1 LGCSYNAGTSNLN
14 GCTPLMIVT
23 QKPFQTWSMLIFLAA
38 IWGGSFL
45 FIRIAAPSLGSIFLM
60 AARVA
65 LAAAA
70 LLVYAL
76 ARASLPDFRVH
87 WNHYLVIGALN
98 NAIPFVLIANA
109 VIDLNASL
117 SAILNATTPLFTALV
132 AAVWLRESFGWRRG
146 MGVLMGILGVVILV
160 GFSPIPASTKV
171 LLAVVQSLLAALS
184 YGLGAV
190 YSRTRFQG
198 ADPMHTTLGQ
208 LIGSTILLTPLAALS
223 VPATQP
229 TLVVILAT
237 LTLALLGTSFAYLIY
252 FRLITASGPTTAA
265 SVTFLVPFFSIL
277 WGVIFLH
284 EPLSLG
290 MFIGLGVILGSVK
303 LVIS

>member
-1 LGCSYNAGTSNLN
+1 
-14 GCTPLMIVT
+14 MVEK
-23 QKPFQTWSMLIFLAA
+23 QKPFQTWAMLIFLAA

-45 FIRIAAPSLGSIFLM
+45 FIRIAAPVFGSIFLM

-70 LLVYAL
+70 LFGYAL
-76 ARASLPDFRVH
+76 VKSSMPDFRAN
-87 WNHYLVIGALN
+87 WKRYLVVGALN

-117 SAILNATTPLFTALV
+117 SAILNATTPLF
-132 AAVWLRESFGWRRG
+132 AAMAAAIWIGEPFGWRRVL
-146 MGVLMGILGVVILV
+146 GVMLGILGVVSLV
-160 GFSPIPASTKV
+160 GYSPIPFSVKV

-198 ADPMHTTLGQ
+198 VNPMHTTLGQ
-208 LIGSTILLTPLAALS
+208 LTGSTVLLVPLAVLS
-223 VPATQP
+223 VPTVKP
-229 TLVVILAT
+229 PLIVILAT

-252 FRLITASGPTTAA
+252 FRLISTAGPTTAA

-277 WGVIFLH
+277 WGVLFLH

-303 LVIS
+303 LVIG

>member
-1 LGCSYNAGTSNLN
+1 MVS
-14 GCTPLMIVT
+14 T
-23 QKPFQTWSMLIFLAA
+23 QKSYQTWSMLIFLAA

-45 FIRIAAPSLGSIFLM
+45 FIRIAAPVLGSIFLM
-60 AARVA
+60 AVRVA
-65 LAAAA
+65 LAAAG
-70 LLVYAL
+70 LLGYAL
-76 ARASLPDFRVH
+76 AQASLPNFRMY
-87 WNHYLVIGALN
+87 WKHYLVIGALN

-117 SAILNATTPLFTALV
+117 SAILNATTPLFTALT
-132 AAVWLRESFGWRRG
+132 AAVWLGEPFGWRRG
-146 MGVLMGILGVVILV
+146 LGVLMGILGVVILV
-160 GFSPIPASTKV
+160 GFSPIPASAKV
-171 LLAVVQSLLAALS
+171 LLAVVQSLFAALS

-190 YSRTRFQG
+190 YTRTRFQG
-198 ADPMHTTLGQ
+198 ANPVHTTLGQ
-208 LIGSTILLTPLAALS
+208 LAGSTILLTPLAVFSIPTAP
-223 VPATQP
+223 PAP
-229 TLVVILAT
+229 IVILAT

-252 FRLITASGPTTAA
+252 FRLITAAGPTTAA

-277 WGVIFLH
+277 WGVIFLR